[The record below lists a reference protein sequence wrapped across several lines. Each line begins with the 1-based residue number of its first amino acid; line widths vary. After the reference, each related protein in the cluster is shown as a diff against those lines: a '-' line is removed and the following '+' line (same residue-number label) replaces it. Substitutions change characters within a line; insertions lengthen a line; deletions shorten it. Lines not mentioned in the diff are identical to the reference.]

1 MTTPRS
7 CRVKYNAAMNP
18 IAFVVTG
25 LLIGVLSGMVGI
37 GGGIVLVPILVLFFG
52 FSQHLAQGTSTAML
66 LPPIG
71 VLAAWTYYK
80 NGMVDVKAAA
90 LLCAGFVLGGLF
102 GAKLAVA
109 LPQETLRRSFG
120 AALLIISLKLIMG
133 K

>member
-1 MTTPRS
+1 
-7 CRVKYNAAMNP
+7 MNP

-25 LLIGVLSGMVGI
+25 MLVGILSGMVGV
-37 GGGIVLVPILVLFFG
+37 GGGIVLVPILVIFFG
-52 FSQHLAQGTSTAML
+52 FSQHMAQGTSTAML

-71 VLAAWTYYK
+71 ILAAWTYYK
-80 NGMVDVKAAA
+80 NDMVNVRAAV

-120 AALLIISLKLIMG
+120 VVLLGISLKLILG

>member
-1 MTTPRS
+1 
-7 CRVKYNAAMNP
+7 MNS
-18 IAFVVTG
+18 IAFVLTG
-25 LLIGVLSGMVGI
+25 LLVGVLSGMVGV
-37 GGGIVLVPILVLFFG
+37 GGGIILVPVLVMFFG

-80 NGMVDVKAAA
+80 NGMVDVRAAA

-102 GAKLAVA
+102 GAQLAVA
-109 LPQETLRRSFG
+109 LPKELLRRSFG
-120 AALLIISLKLIMG
+120 LVLFGISLKLIFG

>member
-1 MTTPRS
+1 
-7 CRVKYNAAMNP
+7 MNP

-25 LLIGVLSGMVGI
+25 MLVGILSGMVGV
-37 GGGIVLVPILVLFFG
+37 GGGIVLVPILVIFFG
-52 FSQHLAQGTSTAML
+52 FSQHMAQGTSTAML
-66 LPPIG
+66 LPPICI
-71 VLAAWTYYK
+71 LAAWTYYK
-80 NGMVDVKAAA
+80 NDMVNVRAAV

-120 AALLIISLKLIMG
+120 VVLLGISLKLILG